1 MTKSEPVWSVSSL
14 AFYNLPG
21 LELFLLDLGL
31 LLSLYIAWRIA
42 GQMGSARRFLDVS
55 SLGSARGVTLCS
67 GRLDYLSTHG
77 NARNDDALKIM
88 RRPFSAALVLLS
100 LWATCCYGDGG
111 AIIARQ
117 TIGGLQLTVF
127 ASPAPVRAGP
137 VDVSVLVQKGEKPIL
152 DASVDISW
160 KANSASS
167 ADWLPPCCTM
177 ESPTEGIPALRGHSN
192 NQVPLLRNRSHQGRR
207 TVSA

>member
-1 MTKSEPVWSVSSL
+1 
-14 AFYNLPG
+14 
-21 LELFLLDLGL
+21 
-31 LLSLYIAWRIA
+31 
-42 GQMGSARRFLDVS
+42 
-55 SLGSARGVTLCS
+55 
-67 GRLDYLSTHG
+67 LDYLSTHG
-77 NARNDDALKIM
+77 NARDDDALKIM
-88 RRPFSAALVLLS
+88 RRPFSASLVLLS

-192 NQVPLLRNRSHQGRR
+192 NQFLYSAIVPIKATGPSVLRIRVVEAEREVLLSCDLDVRRPLPPLLTFWPWLAFPPIAIAGFVLHQRLSRPRQRSSIPDPE
-207 TVSA
+207 TLSSN